1 MKTSKDKMLKM
12 KLKSLKI
19 IITMIDRIQM
29 KRKHRKTLVEKKKEK
44 IRGNEKKRKEYKNK
58 NKDDKTSG

>member
-29 KRKHRKTLVEKKKEK
+29 KRKHREVLVEKKKEK
-44 IRGNEKKRKEYKNK
+44 IRGNEKKKKGYKNK
-58 NKDDKTSG
+58 NKDDKT

>member
-1 MKTSKDKMLKM
+1 M

-58 NKDDKTSG
+58 NKDDKT

>member
-29 KRKHRKTLVEKKKEK
+29 KRKHREVLVEKKKDK

-58 NKDDKTSG
+58 NKDDKT

>member
-58 NKDDKTSG
+58 NKDDKT

>member
-12 KLKSLKI
+12 KLKSLKM

-29 KRKHRKTLVEKKKEK
+29 KRKHRKTLVEKKKDK

-58 NKDDKTSG
+58 NKDDKT

>member
-44 IRGNEKKRKEYKNK
+44 IRGKEKKRKEYKNK
-58 NKDDKTSG
+58 NKDDKT